1 MSLYVPSL
9 VMNCVLSSSSQVA
22 PPLKPMSMLEDK
34 AMMQDEDDLALDQP
48 FCMLGLQL
56 DKIDISCLFFLLLE
70 DWRTVRNDAFTQ
82 LIGLHGPLND
92 A

>member
-1 MSLYVPSL
+1 
-9 VMNCVLSSSSQVA
+9 
-22 PPLKPMSMLEDK
+22 MLEDK

-70 DWRTVRNDAFTQ
+70 D
-82 LIGLHGPLND
+82 
-92 A
+92 

>member
-1 MSLYVPSL
+1 
-9 VMNCVLSSSSQVA
+9 
-22 PPLKPMSMLEDK
+22 
-34 AMMQDEDDLALDQP
+34 MMQDEDDLALDQP

-82 LIGLHGPLND
+82 LIGFQGPLND